1 MTTVSSSSI
10 AAILVAFAA
19 YLLFMIVIGAICMRR
34 TNSSEDYFLGGR
46 GLNAWVAAL
55 SAQASDMSGWLLMG
69 LPGSIY
75 ALGTGQAWIAIGL
88 FLGTVC
94 NWLLISKRLR
104 RYTIVAGNSMT
115 LPEFL
120 ENRFHDKKKVLLSI
134 SSVVIIIFFLDLVY
148 NKLKK
153 LARNHERAFL
163 NFGSA
168 SDPYMEI
175 EKELE
180 LTREILKIFLRFKYP
195 VHIITKS
202 DLILRDTDILKKLN
216 DAAIL
221 PDDLKGLK
229 SKVPDAFGEFLH
241 GRNRVFKSDRGV
253 LHIGSVNGSQ
263 GFGIFRCGGPDLNF
277 IIGSGLH
284 FGNPSFCDHS

>member
-134 SSVVIIIFFLDLVY
+134 SSVVIIIFFLVY
-148 NKLKK
+148 LWHKQKGNKINTIIKSLI
-153 LARNHERAFL
+153 
-163 NFGSA
+163 
-168 SDPYMEI
+168 Y
-175 EKELE
+175 EKYKQE
-180 LTREILKIFLRFKYP
+180 KYT
-195 VHIITKS
+195 IICNVL
-202 DLILRDTDILKKLN
+202 LI
-216 DAAIL
+216 
-221 PDDLKGLK
+221 
-229 SKVPDAFGEFLH
+229 
-241 GRNRVFKSDRGV
+241 
-253 LHIGSVNGSQ
+253 
-263 GFGIFRCGGPDLNF
+263 
-277 IIGSGLH
+277 
-284 FGNPSFCDHS
+284 DHSLCQCANQR

>member
-134 SSVVIIIFFLDLVY
+134 SSVVIIIFFLVNYSIRSLV
-148 NKLKK
+148 
-153 LARNHERAFL
+153 
-163 NFGSA
+163 
-168 SDPYMEI
+168 
-175 EKELE
+175 
-180 LTREILKIFLRFKYP
+180 LTI
-195 VHIITKS
+195 
-202 DLILRDTDILKKLN
+202 ILR
-216 DAAIL
+216 
-221 PDDLKGLK
+221 
-229 SKVPDAFGEFLH
+229 
-241 GRNRVFKSDRGV
+241 
-253 LHIGSVNGSQ
+253 
-263 GFGIFRCGGPDLNF
+263 
-277 IIGSGLH
+277 
-284 FGNPSFCDHS
+284 

>member
-115 LPEFL
+115 LPEYD
-120 ENRFHDKKKVLLSI
+120 RFCTGNVDVSRIADRANHCFCI
-134 SSVVIIIFFLDLVY
+134 SQWQVCS
-148 NKLKK
+148 
-153 LARNHERAFL
+153 
-163 NFGSA
+163 
-168 SDPYMEI
+168 
-175 EKELE
+175 
-180 LTREILKIFLRFKYP
+180 
-195 VHIITKS
+195 
-202 DLILRDTDILKKLN
+202 
-216 DAAIL
+216 
-221 PDDLKGLK
+221 
-229 SKVPDAFGEFLH
+229 
-241 GRNRVFKSDRGV
+241 
-253 LHIGSVNGSQ
+253 
-263 GFGIFRCGGPDLNF
+263 
-277 IIGSGLH
+277 
-284 FGNPSFCDHS
+284 

>member
-19 YLLFMIVIGAICMRR
+19 YLLFMIVIGAICMLR

-134 SSVVIIIFFLDLVY
+134 SSVVIIIFFLVY
-148 NKLKK
+148 TASA
-153 LARNHERAFL
+153 LA
-163 NFGSA
+163 
-168 SDPYMEI
+168 
-175 EKELE
+175 
-180 LTREILKIFLRFKYP
+180 
-195 VHIITKS
+195 
-202 DLILRDTDILKKLN
+202 
-216 DAAIL
+216 
-221 PDDLKGLK
+221 
-229 SKVPDAFGEFLH
+229 
-241 GRNRVFKSDRGV
+241 
-253 LHIGSVNGSQ
+253 
-263 GFGIFRCGGPDLNF
+263 
-277 IIGSGLH
+277 
-284 FGNPSFCDHS
+284 

>member
-134 SSVVIIIFFLDLVY
+134 SSVVIIIFFLVY
-148 NKLKK
+148 TASALASGGKLF
-153 LARNHERAFL
+153 HT
-163 NFGSA
+163 
-168 SDPYMEI
+168 I
-175 EKELE
+175 
-180 LTREILKIFLRFKYP
+180 
-195 VHIITKS
+195 
-202 DLILRDTDILKKLN
+202 
-216 DAAIL
+216 
-221 PDDLKGLK
+221 
-229 SKVPDAFGEFLH
+229 
-241 GRNRVFKSDRGV
+241 
-253 LHIGSVNGSQ
+253 
-263 GFGIFRCGGPDLNF
+263 FGIDYHIAL
-277 IIGSGLH
+277 IIGAAVILTYTFMGGFLAVCT
-284 FGNPSFCDHS
+284 GNVDVSRIADRANHCFCISQWQVCS